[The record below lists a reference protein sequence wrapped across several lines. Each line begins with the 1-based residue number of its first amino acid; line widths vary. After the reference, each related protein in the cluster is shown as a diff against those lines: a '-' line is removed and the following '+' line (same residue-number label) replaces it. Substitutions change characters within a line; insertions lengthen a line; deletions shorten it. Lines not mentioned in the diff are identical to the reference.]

1 MTRFNCTVY
10 DKKSKKNKT
19 VGFMEFK
26 NKTETSNAQ
35 FNIYGDIVSDQWSKW
50 CDDDTCPQDVTDFLN
65 QIEKSDDLDVHINSG
80 GGSVFAGIAIYH
92 QLKRHEGKVTV
103 YIDGIAAS
111 IASVI
116 ACAGDE
122 VIIPKASQFMIH
134 KPYNG
139 YLYTCMNADE
149 LRKDAE
155 TLDKCQE
162 SITIIYM
169 ENVKEGVTEE
179 TITELIN
186 QETWF
191 TGNDITEYFNFKV
204 EDSSEAVACS
214 SDFFSKYKNTPK
226 NLLSNNKSKENNN
239 APVNQIDAEA
249 IANKVIDILDA
260 REKAKE
266 EKNKKDKEDLLE
278 DLDQFGK

>member
-35 FNIYGDIVSDQWSKW
+35 FNVYGDIVSDQWSKW
-50 CDDDTCPQDVTDFLN
+50 CDDDTCPQDITDFLN
-65 QIEKSDDLDVHINSG
+65 QLDKFEDIDVHINSG
-80 GGSVFAGIAIYH
+80 GGSVFAGLAIYH
-92 QLKRHEGKVTV
+92 QLNRHEGKVTV

-122 VIIPKASQFMIH
+122 VIIPKSSQFMIH

-139 YLYTCMNADE
+139 YFFTSMNADE
-149 LRKDAE
+149 LRKDAD

-162 SITIIYM
+162 SIVSVYM
-169 ENVKEGVTEE
+169 DNVKEGVTEE
-179 TITELIN
+179 TITELVN
-186 QETWF
+186 KETWF
-191 TGNDITEYFNFKV
+191 TGKDVTEYFDFKV
-204 EDSSEAVACS
+204 EESAESAACS
-214 SDFFSKYKNTPK
+214 SDFFDKYKNTPK
-226 NLLSNNKSKENNN
+226 NLLDNYEPNKNT
-239 APVNQIDAEA
+239 PVNKFDISVED
-249 IANKVIDILDA
+249 IANAVIDIIDK
-260 REKAKE
+260 REKL
-266 EKNKKDKEDLLE
+266 KNEKDKKDLLE
-278 DLDQFGK
+278 DLDHYGA